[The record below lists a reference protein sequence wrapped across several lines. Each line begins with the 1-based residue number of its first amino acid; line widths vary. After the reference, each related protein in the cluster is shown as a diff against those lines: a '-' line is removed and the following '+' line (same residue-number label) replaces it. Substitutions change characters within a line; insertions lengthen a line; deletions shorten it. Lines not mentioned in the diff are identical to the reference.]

1 MTDGTA
7 AGLVSS
13 RELAEEAARLRE
25 QAEERK

>member
-13 RELAEEAARLRE
+13 KELAEEAARLRE
-25 QAEERK
+25 AADERR